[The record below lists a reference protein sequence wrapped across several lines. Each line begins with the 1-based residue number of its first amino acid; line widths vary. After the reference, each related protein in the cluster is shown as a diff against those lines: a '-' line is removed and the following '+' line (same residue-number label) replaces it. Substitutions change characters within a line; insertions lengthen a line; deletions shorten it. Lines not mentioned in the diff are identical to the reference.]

1 MSLNHA
7 LQVGDSL
14 CVRVLSVPCSKRLL
28 DIQPERVMTTGAYA
42 VFDDQEQYLGLVNS
56 REVALFPNRIF
67 ADLITRRQP
76 PPLNADTPLEVA
88 LTIFNHDK
96 VDYLAVLDDQGRYFG
111 TISRFS
117 LFNTL
122 LNHEH
127 QLLLERSTLVD
138 QLMAELSHHKIA
150 ETVFNSTS
158 EGIMVTDENLVI
170 QQVNPAFSKTTGYS
184 AEEAIGQTPHLL
196 SSGKQDKAFYQ
207 EMWRS
212 ITTQNQWQGEI
223 WNRRKSGEIY
233 PEWLTINRIL
243 TPEEK
248 GVRYVGVFS
257 DISLHKDLESTLQRL
272 AYYDSLTGLPNRTL
286 FRDRLD
292 FLITNRKNDESNS
305 KIALVFIDLDNFK
318 YINDALGHQVG
329 DAVLVEVG
337 KRLRDAMCESDTVA
351 RFGGDEFAAL
361 IAQYESEASLAH
373 CVRKIFD
380 HLNGHILI
388 EGHEVFVSASVG
400 VAQYPQDAS
409 DCDGLLQLA
418 DIAMYRAK
426 DSGREQ
432 ISYYAPEM
440 NQKIVE
446 RLKIETALRN
456 AFENN
461 QFWLAWQPQI
471 DLKNERII
479 GVEVLMRCSAPEISG
494 IGPDVFIPIAEENG
508 LIALLGEWALK
519 KAVADAQEHLL
530 PVVDQ
535 GFRVAVNLSP
545 VQLNKSTIDLV
556 LPLAKA
562 LMEQSLI
569 LEIEMTES
577 VLMKDR
583 THAIGY
589 LRTMA
594 DFGIEFSVDDFG
606 TGYSNL
612 SRLADLPIHRLKI
625 DQSFVQK
632 MTDAG
637 HRMNQMIQAII
648 DMGHALEIKVLA
660 EGIETL
666 EQKQALTDLGCDEA
680 QGYFY
685 AKPMKLEEFRALLA
699 KQSTSSDES
708 AP

>member
-1 MSLNHA
+1 VSSHHA

-14 CVRVLSVPCSKRLL
+14 CVRVLSVSCSKRLL

-42 VFDDQEQYLGLVNS
+42 VFDEQEQYLGLVNS

-76 PPLNADTPLEVA
+76 PPLSAVTPLEVA
-88 LTIFNHDK
+88 LTIFNQDK
-96 VDYLAVLDDQGRYFG
+96 VDYLAVLDDQGRYLG

-138 QLMAELSHHKIA
+138 QLIAELSHHKIA

-184 AEEAIGQTPHLL
+184 AEEAIGQTPRLL

-212 ITTQNQWQGEI
+212 ISTQNQWQGEI
-223 WNRRKSGEIY
+223 WNRRKSGEMY
-233 PEWLTINRIL
+233 LEWLTINRIL
-243 TPEEK
+243 TPDEN

-257 DISLHKDLESTLQRL
+257 DISLHKDLENTLQRL

-292 FLITNRKNDESNS
+292 FLITNRKHDGSNS
-305 KIALVFIDLDNFK
+305 KVALVFIDLDNFK

-329 DAVLVEVG
+329 DAVLIEIG

-388 EGHEVFVSASVG
+388 AGHEVFVSASVG

-446 RLKIETALRN
+446 RLKIENALRN
-456 AFENN
+456 AYEND

-471 DLKNERII
+471 DLNNDRII
-479 GVEVLMRCSAPEISG
+479 GVEVLMRCSAPELDG
-494 IGPDVFIPIAEENG
+494 IGPDIFIPIAEENG

-519 KAVADAQEHLL
+519 KAVADTLEHLP
-530 PVVDQ
+530 PVVAR

-562 LMEQSLI
+562 LMEQNLI

-589 LRTMA
+589 LQTMA

-632 MTDAG
+632 MTGAS

-685 AKPMKLEEFRALLA
+685 AKPMKLDEFRALLA
-699 KQSTSSDES
+699 KQSTSPGES
-708 AP
+708 AS

>member
-1 MSLNHA
+1 
-7 LQVGDSL
+7 
-14 CVRVLSVPCSKRLL
+14 
-28 DIQPERVMTTGAYA
+28 
-42 VFDDQEQYLGLVNS
+42 
-56 REVALFPNRIF
+56 
-67 ADLITRRQP
+67 
-76 PPLNADTPLEVA
+76 
-88 LTIFNHDK
+88 
-96 VDYLAVLDDQGRYFG
+96 
-111 TISRFS
+111 
-117 LFNTL
+117 
-122 LNHEH
+122 
-127 QLLLERSTLVD
+127 
-138 QLMAELSHHKIA
+138 
-150 ETVFNSTS
+150 
-158 EGIMVTDENLVI
+158 
-170 QQVNPAFSKTTGYS
+170 
-184 AEEAIGQTPHLL
+184 
-196 SSGKQDKAFYQ
+196 
-207 EMWRS
+207 
-212 ITTQNQWQGEI
+212 
-223 WNRRKSGEIY
+223 
-233 PEWLTINRIL
+233 
-243 TPEEK
+243 
-248 GVRYVGVFS
+248 
-257 DISLHKDLESTLQRL
+257 
-272 AYYDSLTGLPNRTL
+272 
-286 FRDRLD
+286 LD

>member
-14 CVRVLSVPCSKRLL
+14 CARVLSVPCSKRLL
-28 DIQPERVMTTGAYA
+28 DIQPDLVSITGAYA
-42 VFDDQEQYLGLVNS
+42 VLNEQGQYLGLVNS

-76 PPLNADTPLEVA
+76 PPLSADTPLEVA
-88 LTIFNHDK
+88 LTIFNHAK
-96 VDYLAVLDDQGRYFG
+96 VDFLAVLDDQGQYCG

-117 LFNTL
+117 LFNAL

-127 QLLLERSTLVD
+127 QLLLEKSALVD
-138 QLMAELSHHKIA
+138 RLIAELSHHKIA
-150 ETVFNSTS
+150 ETVFNATS
-158 EGIMVTDENLVI
+158 EGIMVTDENSVI
-170 QQVNPAFSKTTGYS
+170 LKVNPAFSNTTGYS

-207 EMWRS
+207 EMWCS
-212 ITTQNQWQGEI
+212 ITTRNQWQGEI

-233 PEWLTINRIL
+233 PEWLTINRIR
-243 TPEEK
+243 TPEEN
-248 GVRYVGVFS
+248 GIRYVGVFS
-257 DISLHKDLESTLQRL
+257 DISLHKELENTLQRL

-286 FRDRLD
+286 LRNRLD
-292 FLITNRKNDESNS
+292 FLITNRKHDESNS

-318 YINDALGHQVG
+318 YINDALGHQIG
-329 DAVLVEVG
+329 DAVLIEVG

-361 IAQYESEASLAH
+361 IAQYESETSLAR

-388 EGHEVFVSASVG
+388 EGHEIFVSVSIG

-440 NQKIVE
+440 NRKVVD
-446 RLKIETALRN
+446 RLKIENALRN
-456 AFENN
+456 AFENDR
-461 QFWLAWQPQI
+461 FWLAWQPQV
-471 DLKNERII
+471 DLKTERFI
-479 GVEVLMRCSAPEISG
+479 GVEVLMRCSAPELDG
-494 IGPDVFIPIAEENG
+494 IGPDIFIPIAEENG
-508 LIALLGEWALK
+508 LIARLGEWALK
-519 KAVADAQEHLL
+519 KAVADALEHLL
-530 PVVDQ
+530 PLVDQ

-556 LPLAKA
+556 LPLARA
-562 LMEQSLI
+562 LMEKNLI

-577 VLMKDR
+577 VVMKNR

-589 LRTMA
+589 LQTMA
-594 DFGIEFSVDDFG
+594 GFGIEFSIDDFG

-625 DQSFVQK
+625 DQSFIQK
-632 MTDAG
+632 MTDTG

-666 EQKQALTDLGCDEA
+666 EQKQALTALGCDEA

-685 AKPMKLEEFRALLA
+685 AKPMKLAEFRALLA

-708 AP
+708 PP

>member
-1 MSLNHA
+1 MSLDHA

-14 CVRVLSVPCSKRLL
+14 CVRVLPVPCSKRLI
-28 DIQPERVMTTGAYA
+28 DIQPDLVRTTGAYA
-42 VFDDQEQYLGLVNS
+42 VFGEQEQYIGLVNA

-76 PPLNADTPLEVA
+76 PPLSADTALGVA
-88 LTIFNHDK
+88 LTLFNQDK
-96 VDYLAVLDDQGRYFG
+96 VDYLAVLDDQGRYYG
-111 TISRFS
+111 AISRFS

-138 QLMAELSHHKIA
+138 QLMVELSHHKIA

-158 EGIMVTDENLVI
+158 EGIMVTDANLVI
-170 QQVNPAFSKTTGYS
+170 QQVNPAFSKTTGYTP
-184 AEEAIGQTPHLL
+184 EEAVGQTPHLL
-196 SSGKQDKAFYQ
+196 SSGKHDKGFY
-207 EMWRS
+207 EDMWQS
-212 ITTQNQWQGEI
+212 ISTQNQWQGEI
-223 WNRRKSGEIY
+223 WNRRKNGEIY
-233 PEWLTINRIL
+233 PEWLTINRVS
-243 TPEEK
+243 TSEEE
-248 GVRYVGVFS
+248 GIRYVGVFS

-292 FLITNRKNDESNS
+292 FLITNRKHDESNG
-305 KIALVFIDLDNFK
+305 KVALVFIDLDNFK
-318 YINDALGHQVG
+318 YINDALGHRIG
-329 DAVLVEVG
+329 DAVLVEIG

-388 EGHEVFVSASVG
+388 EGHEVFVSASIG

-440 NQKIVE
+440 NRKVVD
-446 RLKIETALRN
+446 RLKIENALRN

-471 DLKNERII
+471 DLKTERII
-479 GVEVLMRCSAPEISG
+479 GVEVLMRCSAPELDG
-494 IGPDVFIPIAEENG
+494 IGPDTFIPIAEENG

-519 KAVADAQEHLL
+519 KAVADALECLV

-545 VQLNKSTIDLV
+545 AQLNKSTIELV
-556 LPLAKA
+556 LPMAKA
-562 LMEQSLI
+562 LMKQNLV

-577 VLMKDR
+577 VLMKDV

-589 LRTMA
+589 LQTMA
-594 DFGIEFSVDDFG
+594 EFGIEFSVDDFG

-625 DQSFVQK
+625 DKSFIQK
-632 MTDAG
+632 MADTG
-637 HRMNQMIQAII
+637 HRMSQMIQAII

-666 EQKQALTDLGCDEA
+666 EQKQALTELGCDEA

-685 AKPMKLEEFRALLA
+685 AKPMKLEEFCARLK
-699 KQSTSSDES
+699 KQATLNE
-708 AP
+708 

>member
-1 MSLNHA
+1 MNPNHA
-7 LQVGDSL
+7 LQAGDSL
-14 CVRVLSVPCSKRLL
+14 CARVFSVPYSKRLL
-28 DIQPERVMTTGAYA
+28 DISTDQVMAADAYA
-42 VFDDQEQYLGLVNS
+42 VFDEQEQYLGLVSS

-76 PPLNADTPLEVA
+76 APLSADTPLDAA
-88 LTIFNHDK
+88 LTMFDQNK
-96 VDYLAVLDDQGRYFG
+96 VDFLAVLDDQGRYSG

-117 LFNTL
+117 IFNTL

-127 QLLLERSTLVD
+127 QLLLERSTLVE
-138 QLMAELSHHKIA
+138 QLIAELSHHKIA

-158 EGIMVTDENLVI
+158 EGIMVTDENAVI
-170 QQVNPAFSKTTGYS
+170 LKVNPAFRKTTGYS
-184 AEEAIGQTPHLL
+184 DKEAIGQTPHLL
-196 SSGKQDKAFYQ
+196 ASGKQDKAFYA
-207 EMWRS
+207 EMWRLIS
-212 ITTQNQWQGEI
+212 TENQWQGEI

-233 PEWLTINRIL
+233 PEWLTINRIQ
-243 TPEEK
+243 TPDEK

-257 DISLHKDLESTLQRL
+257 DISLHKDLEHTLQRL

-292 FLITNRKNDESNS
+292 FLITSRRHDENNS
-305 KIALVFIDLDNFK
+305 KVALVFIDLDNFK
-318 YINDALGHQVG
+318 FINDALGHQIG
-329 DAVLVEVG
+329 DAVLIEVG

-380 HLNGHILI
+380 HLNGQILI
-388 EGHEVFVSASVG
+388 EGHEVFISASIG

-409 DCDGLLQLA
+409 DCDSLLQLA

-432 ISYYAPEM
+432 ISFYAPEM
-440 NQKIVE
+440 NQKIVD
-446 RLKIETALRN
+446 RLKIENALRN
-456 AFENN
+456 ALENN

-471 DLKNERII
+471 DLKTERFI
-479 GVEVLMRCSAPEISG
+479 GVEVLMRCSAPELDG

-508 LIALLGEWALK
+508 LIVRLGAWALK
-519 KAVADAQEHLL
+519 KAVADALEHLL
-530 PVVDQ
+530 PVVNS

-556 LPLAKA
+556 LPQARA
-562 LMEQSLI
+562 LMKQNLI

-577 VLMKDR
+577 VLMKDV

-589 LRTMA
+589 LQAMA

-606 TGYSNL
+606 TGYSSL

-632 MTDAG
+632 MTDTG

-648 DMGHALEIKVLA
+648 DMGHALKIKVLA
-660 EGIETL
+660 EGIETR

-685 AKPMKLEEFRALLA
+685 AKPMKLEQFRALMA
-699 KQSTSSDES
+699 KQ
-708 AP
+708 

>member
-1 MSLNHA
+1 MNLDHA

-14 CVRVLSVPCSKRLL
+14 CVRVLPVSCSKRLT
-28 DIQPERVMTTGAYA
+28 DIQSDLIRTTGAYA
-42 VFDDQEQYLGLVNS
+42 VFGEQEQYIGLVNA

-76 PPLNADTPLEVA
+76 PPLNADAPLGVA
-88 LTIFNHDK
+88 LTLFNQDK
-96 VDYLAVLDDQGRYFG
+96 VDYLAVLDDQGQYCG
-111 TISRFS
+111 AISRFS

-138 QLMAELSHHKIA
+138 QLMVELSHHKIA

-158 EGIMVTDENLVI
+158 EGIMVTDANLVI
-170 QQVNPAFSKTTGYS
+170 QQVNPAFSKATGY
-184 AEEAIGQTPHLL
+184 APEEAVGQTPHLL
-196 SSGKQDKAFYQ
+196 SSGRHDKSFY
-207 EMWRS
+207 EDMWQS
-212 ITTQNQWQGEI
+212 ISTQNQWQGEI
-223 WNRRKSGEIY
+223 WNRRKNGEIY
-233 PEWLTINRIL
+233 PEWLTINRVS
-243 TPEEK
+243 TSEEE
-248 GVRYVGVFS
+248 GIRYVGVFS

-292 FLITNRKNDESNS
+292 FLITNRKHDESNS
-305 KIALVFIDLDNFK
+305 KVALVFIDLDNFK
-318 YINDALGHQVG
+318 YINDALGHQIG
-329 DAVLVEVG
+329 DAVLVEIS

-388 EGHEVFVSASVG
+388 GGHEIFVSASIG

-440 NQKIVE
+440 NRKVVD
-446 RLKIETALRN
+446 RLKIENALRS

-471 DLKNERII
+471 DLKTERII
-479 GVEVLMRCSAPEISG
+479 GVDVLMRCSAPELDG
-494 IGPDVFIPIAEENG
+494 IGPDTFIPIAEENG

-519 KAVADAQEHLL
+519 KAVADALEYLL
-530 PVVDQ
+530 PVVDP
-535 GFRVAVNLSP
+535 GFRIAVNLSP
-545 VQLNKSTIDLV
+545 AQLNKSTIELV
-556 LPLAKA
+556 LPMAKA
-562 LMEQSLI
+562 LMKQNLV

-577 VLMKDR
+577 VLMKDV

-589 LRTMA
+589 LQTMA
-594 DFGIEFSVDDFG
+594 AFGIEFSVDDFG

-625 DQSFVQK
+625 DKSFIRK
-632 MTDAG
+632 MESAG
-637 HRMNQMIQAII
+637 HRMSQMIQAII

-660 EGIETL
+660 EGIETR
-666 EQKQALTDLGCDEA
+666 EQKQALTELGCDEA

-685 AKPMKLEEFRALLA
+685 AKPMKREEFCARLKKQAALN
-699 KQSTSSDES
+699 E
-708 AP
+708 

>member
-1 MSLNHA
+1 MSLDHA

-14 CVRVLSVPCSKRLL
+14 CVRVLSVPCSQRLT
-28 DIQPERVMTTGAYA
+28 DIQPDLVRTTGAYA
-42 VFDDQEQYLGLVNS
+42 VLGEQEQYMGLVNA

-76 PPLNADTPLEVA
+76 PPLSTDTALGVA
-88 LTIFNHDK
+88 LTLFNQDK
-96 VDYLAVLDDQGRYFG
+96 VDYLAVLDDQGRYYG
-111 TISRFS
+111 AISRFS

-138 QLMAELSHHKIA
+138 QLMVELSHHKIA
-150 ETVFNSTS
+150 ETIFNTTS
-158 EGIMVTDENLVI
+158 EGIMVTDANLVI
-170 QQVNPAFSKTTGYS
+170 QQVNPAFSKTTGY
-184 AEEAIGQTPHLL
+184 APEEAVGQTPHLL
-196 SSGKQDKAFYQ
+196 SSGRHDKTFY
-207 EMWRS
+207 EDMWQS
-212 ITTQNQWQGEI
+212 ISTQNQWQGEI
-223 WNRRKSGEIY
+223 WNRRKNGEIY
-233 PEWLTINRIL
+233 PEWLTINRVS
-243 TPEEK
+243 TSEEE
-248 GVRYVGVFS
+248 GIRYVGVFS
-257 DISLHKDLESTLQRL
+257 DISLHKDLENTLQRL

-292 FLITNRKNDESNS
+292 FLITNRKHDESNS
-305 KIALVFIDLDNFK
+305 KVALVFIDLDNFK
-318 YINDALGHQVG
+318 YINDALGHQIG
-329 DAVLVEVG
+329 DAVLVEIG

-388 EGHEVFVSASVG
+388 EGHEVFVSASIG

-440 NQKIVE
+440 NRKVVD
-446 RLKIETALRN
+446 RLKIENALRN

-471 DLKNERII
+471 DLKTERII
-479 GVEVLMRCSAPEISG
+479 GVEVLMRCSAPELEG
-494 IGPDVFIPIAEENG
+494 IGPDTFIPIAEENG
-508 LIALLGEWALK
+508 LIVLLGEWALK
-519 KAVADAQEHLL
+519 KAVADALEYLL
-530 PVVDQ
+530 PVVDR

-545 VQLNKSTIDLV
+545 AQLNKSTIDLV
-556 LPLAKA
+556 LPMAKA
-562 LMEQSLI
+562 LMEQNMV

-577 VLMKDR
+577 VLMKDV

-589 LRTMA
+589 LQTMA
-594 DFGIEFSVDDFG
+594 EFGIEFSVDDFG

-612 SRLADLPIHRLKI
+612 SRLADLPLHRLKI
-625 DQSFVQK
+625 DKSFIQK
-632 MTDAG
+632 MADAE
-637 HRMNQMIQAII
+637 HRMSQMIQAII

-666 EQKQALTDLGCDEA
+666 EQKQALSELGCDEA

-685 AKPMKLEEFRALLA
+685 AKPMKLEEFCTRLQKQAALN
-699 KQSTSSDES
+699 E
-708 AP
+708 